1 LINAGGLIN
10 VYSELHGYNRA
21 MAMGQAEKIY
31 HTTLDILKKSSEANI
46 PTINAA
52 KEIAEKRIREIGA
65 IKLAR

>member
-1 LINAGGLIN
+1 
-10 VYSELHGYNRA
+10 
-21 MAMGQAEKIY
+21 MGQAEKIY